1 MGSDLGRWG
10 SYLEWLCSAVVPKKI
25 LDTQPDLLV
34 ALKTN
39 SETLQVIHREFADIM
54 QSFHIFF
61 FHEAKPT
68 DMKGTFQFVGLR
80 RIKLRIF
87 ADWREGSGGRI
98 RRAHHVRR
106 RKSWNSG

>member
-10 SYLEWLCSAVVPKKI
+10 SYLEWLCSAVVPKRI

-39 SETLQVIHREFADIM
+39 SETLKVIHRDFADLM

-68 DMKGTFQFVGLR
+68 DMKGTFQFVGLF
-80 RIKLRIF
+80 RINFRILVH
-87 ADWREGSGGRI
+87 WCIGSGGRI
-98 RRAHHVRR
+98 RRAHHV
-106 RKSWNSG
+106 